1 MSYNSTQTSYFESSS
16 YSSSSSSSS
25 NDGQQHEQ
33 QQPQVQE
40 SGHRAAFA
48 SHTDPEGNTTVHT
61 GHQNLGEDPVLK
73 EKRFSTSGRE
83 REMMLA
89 AGTPMGGVNRL
100 QDLNE
105 STGDT
110 Y

>member
-1 MSYNSTQTSYFESSS
+1 MSYNSSQTSYFESSSS
-16 YSSSSSSSS
+16 YSSSSSS
-25 NDGQQHEQ
+25 NDQNQQN
-33 QQPQVQE
+33 PQTQE

-48 SHTDPEGNTTVHT
+48 SHTDPQGNTTVRT
-61 GHQNLGEDPVLK
+61 GHQNLGEEPVLK
-73 EKRFSTSGRE
+73 EKRFSTSGHE

-89 AGTPMGGVNRL
+89 AGTPMGGVNRI

>member
-1 MSYNSTQTSYFESSS
+1 MSYNSSQTSYFESSSS

-25 NDGQQHEQ
+25 DQNQQ
-33 QQPQVQE
+33 QQPPKTHE

-48 SHTDPEGNTTVHT
+48 SHTDPEGNTTVRT
-61 GHQNLGEDPVLK
+61 GHQNLGEEPVLK

-89 AGTPMGGVNRL
+89 AGTPMGGVSRI
-100 QDLNE
+100 QDLDE

>member
-1 MSYNSTQTSYFESSS
+1 MSYNSSSTSYFESSS
-16 YSSSSSSSS
+16 SHSSSTTS
-25 NDGQQHEQ
+25 NDQN
-33 QQPQVQE
+33 QPPQTHE
-40 SGHRAAFA
+40 SGYRSAFA
-48 SHTDPEGNTTVHT
+48 SHTDPEGNTTVRT
-61 GHQNLGEDPVLK
+61 GHQNLGEEPVLK

-89 AGTPMGGVNRL
+89 AGTPMGGVSRL

>member
-1 MSYNSTQTSYFESSS
+1 MSYNSSQTSYFESSSS
-16 YSSSSSSSS
+16 YSSSSSSS
-25 NDGQQHEQ
+25 NDQN
-33 QQPQVQE
+33 QQPPHTQE

-48 SHTDPEGNTTVHT
+48 SHTDPQGNTTVRT
-61 GHQNLGEDPVLK
+61 GHQNLGEEPVLK

-89 AGTPMGGVNRL
+89 AGTPMGGVNRI
-100 QDLNE
+100 QDLDE